1 MIIKKL
7 KKKFLKKIHNSR
19 FGLTQLYSRNERLI
33 NLEYKIATSTKKT
46 KMSKIFYRK
55 SLDIIFNKKKFD
67 EIKKDI
73 V

>member
-55 SLDIIFNKKKFD
+55 CLDILFRKKLLIF
-67 EIKKDI
+67 
-73 V
+73 